1 MVSYRI
7 GDHIINIEDGT
18 NDEALYGIGARGV
31 RRNSRRSG
39 ISKNG
44 TTYGSL
50 FIPRKSVAAPSQI
63 KYCPKCR
70 PSLLQPAVYM
80 KEMDAM
86 VCLRCSWIHRLSNN
100 NNPKPTNEQ
109 EEEMD
114 ASTFTTTTTT
124 GLESIDKLHD
134 NQVVR
139 DTSNRRFYNSGDPR
153 KNSRFAKTG
162 TGELEPDDEIV
173 RWAQNNNARIVDY
186 REYIPKTDE
195 RSVSSEE
202 LRAKK
207 R

>member
-1 MVSYRI
+1 
-7 GDHIINIEDGT
+7 
-18 NDEALYGIGARGV
+18 
-31 RRNSRRSG
+31 
-39 ISKNG
+39 
-44 TTYGSL
+44 
-50 FIPRKSVAAPSQI
+50 
-63 KYCPKCR
+63 
-70 PSLLQPAVYM
+70 
-80 KEMDAM
+80 M
-86 VCLRCSWIHRLSNN
+86 VCLTCSWIHRLSNN

-109 EEEMD
+109 EEMD
-114 ASTFTTTTTT
+114 TSTSTTT

-173 RWAQNNNARIVDY
+173 RWAQNNNARLVEY

-202 LRAKK
+202 LRAQK

>member
-7 GDHIINIEDGT
+7 GDHIINIEHGT

-31 RRNSRRSG
+31 RRNGRRSG

-70 PSLLQPAVYM
+70 PLLQPAIYM

-100 NNPKPTNEQ
+100 PKPTNEQ
-109 EEEMD
+109 EETD
-114 ASTFTTTTTT
+114 ASTSTTT
-124 GLESIDKLHD
+124 GLESVDKLHD

-162 TGELEPDDEIV
+162 TGELEPDDESV
-173 RWAQNNNARIVDY
+173 RWAQNNNA
-186 REYIPKTDE
+186 
-195 RSVSSEE
+195 
-202 LRAKK
+202 
-207 R
+207 

>member
-1 MVSYRI
+1 MVSYLI
-7 GDHIINIEDGT
+7 GDHIINIEHGT

-50 FIPRKSVAAPSQI
+50 FIPRKSVAATSQI

-70 PSLLQPAVYM
+70 PLLQPAIYM
-80 KEMDAM
+80 KEIDAM
-86 VCLRCSWIHRLSNN
+86 VCLTCSWIHRLSNN
-100 NNPKPTNEQ
+100 PKPTYEQ
-109 EEEMD
+109 EEMD
-114 ASTFTTTTTT
+114 ASTSTTTT

-162 TGELEPDDEIV
+162 TGELEPDDDFV

-195 RSVSSEE
+195 RSVSS
-202 LRAKK
+202 
-207 R
+207 

>member
-7 GDHIINIEDGT
+7 GDHIINIEDGS

-31 RRNSRRSG
+31 RRNRRSG

-44 TTYGSL
+44 ITYGSL

-70 PSLLQPAVYM
+70 PLLQPAIYM
-80 KEMDAM
+80 KEIDSM
-86 VCLRCSWIHRLSNN
+86 VCLTCSWIHRIS

-109 EEEMD
+109 EEMD
-114 ASTFTTTTTT
+114 GSTSTTT

-134 NQVVR
+134 SQVVR

-162 TGELEPDDEIV
+162 TGELEPDDESV
-173 RWAQNNNARIVDY
+173 RWAQNNNARIVEY
-186 REYIPKTDE
+186 REYIPKMGE

-202 LRAKK
+202 LRAQK

>member
-1 MVSYRI
+1 MHLVQKSKNQINRRQIRKINGLDQGSHISNRRVSLMKQSQPHE
-7 GDHIINIEDGT
+7 GKS
-18 NDEALYGIGARGV
+18 ARTGV
-31 RRNSRRSG
+31 RTYV
-39 ISKNG
+39 IG
-44 TTYGSL
+44 TTFVSIPSAVVGVDDDLKNVIKMEFTPL
-50 FIPRKSVAAPSQI
+50 FTEKA
-63 KYCPKCR
+63 K
-70 PSLLQPAVYM
+70 
-80 KEMDAM
+80 
-86 VCLRCSWIHRLSNN
+86 
-100 NNPKPTNEQ
+100 NPLK
-109 EEEMD
+109 
-114 ASTFTTTTTT
+114 
-124 GLESIDKLHD
+124 LETYFSADKLHD